1 MEGSPNFKPGET
13 QLSFDKIT
21 LAEVKCGDIIRI
33 DDLEQVPADCILL
46 KVEDQKPE
54 AFVKTAALDGERNLK
69 PKLANELLS
78 AGLDNLIGPKAD
90 T

>member
-1 MEGSPNFKPGET
+1 M
-13 QLSFDKIT
+13 
-21 LAEVKCGDIIRI
+21 
-33 DDLEQVPADCILL
+33 EQVPADCILL

-78 AGLDNLIGPKAD
+78 AGLDSLIGPKAD
-90 T
+90 TEKIRLSVNCIVP